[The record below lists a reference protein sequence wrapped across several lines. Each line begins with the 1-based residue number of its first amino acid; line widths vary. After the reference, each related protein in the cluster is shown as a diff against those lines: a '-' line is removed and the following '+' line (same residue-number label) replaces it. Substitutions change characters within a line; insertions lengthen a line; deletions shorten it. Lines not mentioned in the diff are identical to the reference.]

1 MYFTTRN
8 LTIWLRRGHLCVTDF
23 FMRGHLCVTDLLCGV
38 SLTLNSLLLTQHKSS
53 SPICVRV
60 LNILGSVEKVCFV
73 SSILVTE
80 HLILLVHDIS

>member
-1 MYFTTRN
+1 MKDWVLSHTQ
-8 LTIWLRRGHLCVTDF
+8 LTPAHSTHCD
-23 FMRGHLCVTDLLCGV
+23 
-38 SLTLNSLLLTQHKSS
+38 KSS

-80 HLILLVHDIS
+80 HLIVLVNDILDGGRCVV

>member
-1 MYFTTRN
+1 MKD
-8 LTIWLRRGHLCVTDF
+8 W
-23 FMRGHLCVTDLLCGV
+23 V

-80 HLILLVHDIS
+80 HLIVLVHDIFDRGFVHEFVDHYGDHVGFSKLDDSILVHQ